1 MEIVHDEK
9 FAQMF
14 KELENDPEYLKELR
28 EIEEGEDVN
37 LYPGDCLEEMKHIP
51 DGTVDLV
58 LTDLPYGVTNK
69 DSEAGGWDCQIPMQP
84 MWDEFWRVLKPN
96 GACVLFSQGMFTAQL
111 MMSQPKNW
119 RYNLI
124 WDKCRASG
132 FLNSKRMPLRYHED
146 ICVFYR
152 SLPTYN
158 PQMEDLNGREPSHS
172 QGRGKHKE
180 TNRCY
185 GNMNRLPTCGV
196 ADKKFPGSI
205 LKFPRP
211 HCTGNHPT
219 EKSVDLCRWIIRTYT
234 NPGEHVL
241 DATMGSGTTGVAA
254 ILEGR
259 RFTGIEKEQKYMDV
273 AVKRLE
279 EARKRPHEE
288 DEQTSDS

>member
-1 MEIVHDEK
+1 MG
-9 FAQMF
+9 FQ
-14 KELENDPEYLKELR
+14 LYND
-28 EIEEGEDVN
+28 
-37 LYPGDCLEEMKHIP
+37 DCLKILPTLP
-51 DGTVDLV
+51 DGSVDMI

-69 DSEAGGWDCQIPMQP
+69 ASEAGKWDCQIPMEPLWEQ
-84 MWDEFWRVLKPN
+84 FWRVLKPN
-96 GACVLFSQGMFTAQL
+96 GACVLFAQGMFTAQL

-132 FLNSKRMPLRYHED
+132 FLNSKRMPLRRHED

-158 PQMEDLNGREPSHS
+158 VQLEDLNGREASHP

-185 GNMNRLPTCGV
+185 GSMNRLPTCGV
-196 ADKKFPGSI
+196 EDKKFPGSI
-205 LKFPRP
+205 LSFPRP

-219 EKSVDLCRWIIRTYT
+219 EKSVDLCRWLIRSYT
-234 NPGEHVL
+234 NPGEEVL

-259 RFTGIEKEQKYMDV
+259 NFIGIEKEQKYYDV
-273 AVKRLE
+273 AVSRIQKAEQDFTSNL
-279 EARKRPHEE
+279 KQGIIE
-288 DEQTSDS
+288 DERKDTQNDSDSTSQRLKTVEIAL

>member
-1 MEIVHDEK
+1 MG
-9 FAQMF
+9 FQ
-14 KELENDPEYLKELR
+14 LYND
-28 EIEEGEDVN
+28 
-37 LYPGDCLEEMKHIP
+37 DCLKILPTLP
-51 DGTVDLV
+51 DGSVDMI

-69 DSEAGGWDCQIPMQP
+69 ASEAGKWDSPIPMDPLWEQ
-84 MWDEFWRVLKPN
+84 FWRVLKPN

-111 MMSQPKNW
+111 MMSQPKFW

-132 FLNSKRMPLRYHED
+132 FLNSKRMPLRRHED

-158 PQMEDLNGREPSHS
+158 VQLEDLNGREASHP

-185 GNMNRLPTCGV
+185 GSMNRLPTCGV
-196 ADKKFPGSI
+196 ENKKFPGSI
-205 LKFPRP
+205 LSFSRP

-219 EKSVDLCRWIIRTYT
+219 EKSVELCRWLIRSYT
-234 NPGEHVL
+234 NPGETVL

-254 ILEGR
+254 IFEGR
-259 RFTGIEKEQKYMDV
+259 FFIGIEKEKKYMDV
-273 AVKRLE
+273 AIERTKK
-279 EARKRPHEE
+279 AEE
-288 DEQTSDS
+288 DFRNHSKDGIIEEERKDTQNDSE

>member
-1 MEIVHDEK
+1 MG
-9 FAQMF
+9 FQ
-14 KELENDPEYLKELR
+14 LYND
-28 EIEEGEDVN
+28 
-37 LYPGDCLEEMKHIP
+37 DCLKILPTLP
-51 DGTVDLV
+51 DGSVDMI

-69 DSEAGGWDCQIPMQP
+69 ASEAGKWDCQIPMEPLWEQ
-84 MWDEFWRVLKPN
+84 FWRVLKPN
-96 GACVLFSQGMFTAQL
+96 GACVLFAQGMFTAQL

-132 FLNSKRMPLRYHED
+132 FLNAKRMPLRYHED

-158 PQMEDLNGREPSHS
+158 PQLEDLNGREPNHM
-172 QGRGKHKE
+172 QGMGKHKK

-185 GNMNRLPTCGV
+185 GSLERWPQAHVAGV
-196 ADKKFPGSI
+196 EGKKFPKSI
-205 LKFPRP
+205 LSFPRP

-219 EKSVDLCRWIIRTYT
+219 EKSVDLCRWLIRSYT
-234 NPGEHVL
+234 NPGEEVL

-259 RFTGIEKEQKYMDV
+259 FFIGIEKEQKYMEV
-273 AVKRLE
+273 AI
-279 EARKRPHEE
+279 ARTKKAEE
-288 DEQTSDS
+288 DFRNQSKDGIIEEERKDDQNDSE